1 MEITDQKLAARQL
14 EKKIGQLQLLFDLAA
29 SVARAEESGEIY
41 RAAVQGLVRVVG
53 ADRAAVLEYD
63 SDNVMRFK
71 ASIGLSDRYRADM
84 RGRPTWARGA
94 RDAQPITVADVLQD
108 PSRSAFRDIFEG
120 EGIRSL
126 ALIPVL
132 GSGGLIGKF
141 VIYYNTPHEFQAEE
155 LQIAQTIAAHVAF
168 AAERRQAEMALRAS
182 EERFRVMFL
191 QAAVGIAQTS
201 LDGEWLLV
209 NDGFCEILGYT
220 QAELC
225 GKTFLDVTHPDDR
238 ENSLAAR
245 RQMVAGEISSWST
258 EKRYIR
264 KDGAIVWARL
274 HVSLVRG
281 PDGQPQYFIAVVQNI
296 TEKIQ
301 AENALRESER
311 RLTLAQGAAHIG
323 VWDADLDTNIT
334 TFSGDYA
341 SLYGLPNDYPP
352 LAHEEWIALVH
363 PADRDRVES
372 QLRESI
378 EQRRFLDTE
387 FRVVWPDGSVHW
399 LLGKGTVFLDN
410 SGRPIR
416 MAGVNLDITAR
427 KDAEAALL
435 ESEER
440 FRSLFENATV
450 GLYRT
455 TPAGRIEMANSA
467 LVRMLGYESFA
478 ALAERNLEE
487 SGFEPEYSR
496 SAFRKTLEQEGQIHG
511 LEATWTRND
520 GSVVFVRESARCVK
534 DESGAVCFYEGIV
547 EDVTERKRTEDALRR
562 SEQKFAAAF
571 HLGPAAMSIVDT
583 EDSDCILDINEGFE
597 QVSGYSRV
605 ELLGRRVPELGI
617 WSEPEEYSQAQ
628 RRFRTDGRLRNF
640 EFHFRRKS
648 GEIRTGLVSTEPMEI
663 NNRRCAIT
671 CTTDLTERKRA
682 EEALRENEQ
691 RIVSIYNTVEDVIF
705 QLAVEPEGQ
714 YRFVSVNAAFLK
726 VTGMSQEEVVG
737 KTVKMVI
744 PEPSLTMV
752 LGKYRQAAEENTIVR
767 WEETSDYPTG
777 RMTGAVSV
785 APVFDNK
792 GTCTH
797 LVGSVHDITE
807 RKLAEEAL
815 RKSEE
820 RFRYVIE
827 NLQDAV
833 WSADLSGQ
841 FEFLSPL
848 MVHIYGRPLL
858 EMVADPAFW
867 IEAAHPEDKAT
878 VQASGDVLRRDGHI
892 ELEYRILLPDG
903 TERWIFDRKTQLL
916 DAHGKP
922 SGIAGIISNITER
935 KRAEEILK
943 ASEEKYRALVETT
956 DTGYLITDKEGKV
969 IDANR
974 EYVRLTGHSELG
986 EILGRS
992 VIEWTAA
999 HEKQKNAE
1007 ALARCVKD
1015 GFIRDLVIDYVDGEN
1030 RITPVEINAKVTRG
1044 GESLRIIS
1052 LCRDISDRKRAEEMR
1067 LQLKLTQAQKMES
1080 IGRLAGGVAH
1090 DFNNL
1095 LTVINGYA
1103 AFLSEQLAVPDPLRR
1118 YALEIGEAGRRA
1130 ASLTSQLLAFS
1141 RKQAIMPKAINLNA
1155 VLADAERMLQR
1166 LIGED
1171 IELVSS
1177 LAPRLGLVMADPD
1190 QIHQIIM
1197 NLAVN
1202 ARDAMPKGGKFEITT
1217 AEVELNE
1224 TAAAAYPDAAPGRYV
1239 QLTVTDTGTGMTEE
1253 VRRKIFEP
1261 FFTTKEPGKG
1271 TGLGLSMVFGIVR
1284 QHDGWIDVKSEPGR
1298 GSTFRIHLPR
1308 IDGGSRA
1315 DEAKPAAANVSHGD
1329 ETVLVVED
1337 QEAVRRLARRILE
1350 AHGYHVLE
1358 AASGAEAHAV
1368 ASRHVG
1374 EIDLLLTDVV
1384 MPGMDGYLLS
1394 EQLRDLRP
1402 NLRTIL
1408 MSGYAA
1414 DLIAHRDALASGL
1427 AYIQKPFGPEELAT
1441 KVRGVLDSP
1450 V

>member
-1 MEITDQKLAARQL
+1 MTSPEQAPVPGITREITDQELAGQEL
-14 EKKIGQLQLLFDLAA
+14 EKKKIGQLQLLFDLAT
-29 SVARAEESGEIY
+29 SIARAEESGEIY

-63 SDNVMRFK
+63 SDTVMRFK
-71 ASIGLSDRYRADM
+71 ASTGLSDRYRADM
-84 RGRPTWARGA
+84 RGRSTWPRGA

-108 PSRSAFRDIFEG
+108 PSRSAFRDIFER

-126 ALIPVL
+126 ALIPIL

-155 LQIAQTIAAHVAF
+155 LQIAQTIAAHVAL

-191 QAAVGIAQTS
+191 QAAVGIAQAG

-209 NDGFCEILGYT
+209 NDRFCEILGYT
-220 QAELC
+220 QAELR

-238 ENSLAAR
+238 ENSVAAG
-245 RQMVAGEISSWST
+245 RQIVAGEISSWST
-258 EKRYIR
+258 EKRYVR
-264 KDGAIVWARL
+264 KDRATVWARL
-274 HVSLVRG
+274 HLSLVRG
-281 PDGQPQYFIAVVQNI
+281 PDGQPQYFIAVVQDI

-323 VWDADLDTNIT
+323 AWDADLDTNIT
-334 TFSGDYA
+334 RFSGDCA
-341 SLYGLPNDYPP
+341 SLYGLPNDHPP
-352 LAHEEWIALVH
+352 LMNEEWIALVH
-363 PADRDRVES
+363 PADRHHVAS

-378 EQRRFLDTE
+378 KQRRFLDTE
-387 FRVVWPDGSVHW
+387 FRVVWPDGTVHW

-427 KDAEAALL
+427 KEAEAALL

-455 TPAGRIEMANSA
+455 TPAGRIEMANPA

-496 SAFRKTLEQEGQIHG
+496 SAFRKTLEQEGQIRG

-520 GSVVFVRESARCVK
+520 ASVVFVRESARCVK

-583 EDSDCILDINEGFE
+583 EDGDCILDINEGFE

-628 RRFRTDGRLRNF
+628 RRFRTDGRLSNF

-648 GEIRTGLVSTEPMEI
+648 GEIRTGLVSAEPMEI

-671 CTTDLTERKRA
+671 CTTDL
-682 EEALRENEQ
+682 
-691 RIVSIYNTVEDVIF
+691 
-705 QLAVEPEGQ
+705 
-714 YRFVSVNAAFLK
+714 
-726 VTGMSQEEVVG
+726 
-737 KTVKMVI
+737 
-744 PEPSLTMV
+744 
-752 LGKYRQAAEENTIVR
+752 
-767 WEETSDYPTG
+767 
-777 RMTGAVSV
+777 
-785 APVFDNK
+785 
-792 GTCTH
+792 
-797 LVGSVHDITE
+797 
-807 RKLAEEAL
+807 
-815 RKSEE
+815 
-820 RFRYVIE
+820 
-827 NLQDAV
+827 
-833 WSADLSGQ
+833 
-841 FEFLSPL
+841 
-848 MVHIYGRPLL
+848 
-858 EMVADPAFW
+858 
-867 IEAAHPEDKAT
+867 
-878 VQASGDVLRRDGHI
+878 
-892 ELEYRILLPDG
+892 
-903 TERWIFDRKTQLL
+903 
-916 DAHGKP
+916 
-922 SGIAGIISNITER
+922 TER

-974 EYVRLTGHSELG
+974 EYVRLTGHRELG

-1103 AFLSEQLAVPDPLRR
+1103 AFLSEQLAVRDPLRR

-1155 VLADAERMLQR
+1155 VLAEAERMLQR

-1217 AEVELNE
+1217 AEVELDE
-1224 TAAAAYPDAAPGRYV
+1224 TAAAAHPDAASGRYV

-1261 FFTTKEPGKG
+1261 FFTTKEQGKG

-1308 IDGGSRA
+1308 IDGASQT
-1315 DEAKPAAANVSHGD
+1315 DEAKPAAANVSYGD

-1337 QEAVRRLARRILE
+1337 QEAVRGLARRILE

-1368 ASRHVG
+1368 ASRHTG

-1384 MPGMDGYLLS
+1384 MPGMDGFLLS
-1394 EQLRDLRP
+1394 EKLRDLRP
-1402 NLRTIL
+1402 KLRTIL
-1408 MSGYAA
+1408 MSGYTA
-1414 DLIAHRDALASGL
+1414 DLVAHRDALASGL

-1441 KVRGVLDSP
+1441 KVRGILDAP